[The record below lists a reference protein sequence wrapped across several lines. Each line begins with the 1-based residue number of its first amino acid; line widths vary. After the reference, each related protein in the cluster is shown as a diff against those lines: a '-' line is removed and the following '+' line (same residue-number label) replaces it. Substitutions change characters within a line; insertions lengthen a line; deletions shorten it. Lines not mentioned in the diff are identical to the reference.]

1 LGEDSRS
8 LWQARVDLAR
18 VRLAQDRRR
27 EAATL
32 LEATHAA
39 CRSALASDPAS
50 PRVRGLL
57 ASALVEMGRVRDR
70 EGDPRAARARWEE
83 ALAAVDGI
91 AGPGSAVSFQGSRAK
106 ALLLLGRKDEA
117 RPVVAGLLAK
127 GWRDPDLLALSAA
140 ARP

>member
-1 LGEDSRS
+1 
-8 LWQARVDLAR
+8 
-18 VRLAQDRRR
+18 
-27 EAATL
+27 
-32 LEATHAA
+32 
-39 CRSALASDPAS
+39 
-50 PRVRGLL
+50 VRGLL
-57 ASALVEMGRVRDR
+57 ASALVERGRLRDR
-70 EGDPRAARARWEE
+70 EGDPRAAHAAWEQ
-83 ALAAVDGI
+83 ALAAVEGI